1 MVFDLIILILCTMK
15 LRTARLSGGIA
26 TLLMRDGI
34 VSFFGPFMVAAL
46 THGPG
51 ILLRR
56 LRRKP
61 RANRHG
67 RAQPQPGDEHHV
79 PAAGRRRACS
89 LVPLNVSHSHAAR
102 LQVSVI
108 ASTTVFRNV
117 FTLHDAW
124 ADAPGSSG
132 APAKPSSGNYAGGQ
146 GLSLRRLP
154 RPAPTH
160 YDLPS
165 FVSVHGGDGVF
176 AENISLAELA
186 SPDSK
191 ETIAFPS
198 GTAEK

>member
-34 VSFFGPFMVAAL
+34 VSSFGPFMVAAL

-56 LRRKP
+56 VRRQP
-61 RANRHG
+61 RANHHG
-67 RAQPQPGDEHHV
+67 RAQSQPGDEHHV

-89 LVPLNVSHSHAAR
+89 LALLNVSHSHAVR

-132 APAKPSSGNYAGGQ
+132 APGKPSSGNYAGGQ

-154 RPAPTH
+154 RPVPPH

-165 FVSVHGGDGVF
+165 FVSTHGGDGAF